1 MMIAED
7 IINGMSIALEL
18 VPLWR
23 AMGRS
28 SENSRG
34 FEVEWEVIGLGDE
47 SCESSKSSVCHGS
60 RQEQNVVGDT
70 DKLEMAED

>member
-1 MMIAED
+1 MIDEE
-7 IINGMSIALEL
+7 IINGMRIALEL
-18 VPLWR
+18 VPLQR

-28 SENSRG
+28 SEHSG
-34 FEVEWEVIGLGDE
+34 GSKVEWEVTGLGDE

>member
-1 MMIAED
+1 MMIAEE

-47 SCESSKSSVCHGS
+47 SHGK
-60 RQEQNVVGDT
+60 EQNVVGDT